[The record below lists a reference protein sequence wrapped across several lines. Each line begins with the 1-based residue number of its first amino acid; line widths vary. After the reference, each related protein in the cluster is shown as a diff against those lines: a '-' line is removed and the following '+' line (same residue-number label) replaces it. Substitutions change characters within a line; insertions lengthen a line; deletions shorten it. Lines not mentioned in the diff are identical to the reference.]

1 VNKVWKK
8 LSKVSISSML
18 VFTMMSGI
26 PAFAETT
33 PNQKKLEE
41 AASSKPTTASR
52 AMSFSTLAA
61 PAPAIIDNGTV
72 QLGIHPEGHLNV
84 SGGTNS
90 MPSDSTSI
98 VGLRYI
104 PTNGESTAPG
114 CLCEGWGV
122 ANADEETG
130 SFSGYANIDSDGGV
144 RFLTAL
150 PETGV
155 TSTEGHTKP
164 ESVGSAY
171 KSVVQTTNGRL
182 KVTHDYKPSSSA
194 NLYNVE
200 VTIENL
206 SSEAVGDLRYRRVMD
221 WDIAPYTFNEH
232 VELHI
237 GNAEDVLRITTDGFE
252 SANPLVINQPYTG
265 SPPATLV
272 PGSLDHMSVS
282 PSDQGSLFDFGFG
295 RLESGE
301 KRVFQIYYG
310 AAQNRAEALTA
321 LSQVGA
327 EVYSFGI
334 PSANTGAAALNG
346 PHIFIFAFGSVG
358 GVAVDT
364 IAPTTTAV
372 LNPEAPNGDNGWYTT
387 EVNVTLNAV
396 DNESGSGVDK
406 TFYRIN
412 GGEWQ
417 AYTAPFSLTT
427 DGEYTVDY
435 YSTDLEG
442 NVEEPKSTSV
452 KIDKTAPLTYYTFSP
467 IFDTNSSGRQ
477 YIKGFHV
484 DLEAVDNLSTV
495 TGTVYRINSGEWADY
510 TGQFTIY
517 ANTDLMVEYYSTDKA
532 GNKEAFNIMDFIR
545 GIFTGNRK

>member
-1 VNKVWKK
+1 VKKAWKK
-8 LSKVSISSML
+8 FSKITLSSVL
-18 VFTMMSGI
+18 VLSMMSAI
-26 PAFAETT
+26 PVFAETT

-41 AASSKPTTASR
+41 AASSKPATAAR
-52 AMSFSTLAA
+52 AMSFAALST
-61 PAPAIIDNGTV
+61 PTQAIIDNGTV
-72 QLGIHPEGHLNV
+72 QLGINPEGHLNV
-84 SGGTNS
+84 GGGTAS
-90 MPSDSTSI
+90 MPSDSTTV
-98 VGLRYI
+98 VGLRYV

-122 ANADEETG
+122 ANADEATG
-130 SFSGYANIDSDGGV
+130 SFSGFANIDSDGGV
-144 RFLTAL
+144 YSLTAL

-155 TSTEGHTKP
+155 TSTVGHTKP

-171 KSVVQTTNGRL
+171 KSVVQTTNERL
-182 KVTHDYKPSSSA
+182 KVTHDYKPSSSP

-200 VTIENL
+200 VTIENVG
-206 SSEAVGDLRYRRVMD
+206 SEDVGDLRYRRVMD

-252 SANPLVINQPYTG
+252 SADPLEINEPYTG

-272 PGSLDHMSVS
+272 PGSLDHMSS
-282 PSDQGSLFDFGFG
+282 RPSDQGSLFDFGFG
-295 RLESGE
+295 ILKAGE

-310 AAQNRAEALTA
+310 AAESRQQALTA

-334 PSANTGAAALNG
+334 PSDNLGNPSLTG
-346 PHIFIFAFGSVG
+346 PHIFIFAFGAVG

-387 EVNVTLNAV
+387 EVQVTLNAV

-417 AYTAPFSLTT
+417 SYSAPLTLSE

-435 YSTDLEG
+435 YSTDLVG
-442 NVEEPKSTSV
+442 NTEEPKSTSL
-452 KIDKTAPLTYYTFSP
+452 KIDKTAPKTYYQFSP
-467 IFDTNSSGRQ
+467 IFATNTSGKQ

-484 DLEAVDNLSTV
+484 DLTAEDNLSTV
-495 TGTVYRINSGEWADY
+495 TGTVYRINSGDWNSY
-510 TGQFTIY
+510 SGTFNIF

-532 GNKEAFNIMDFIR
+532 GNKEPFNIMDFIR
-545 GIFTGNRK
+545 GIFTGNVK